1 MHSYIVRMIGTRAF
15 YGFNNNKNNE
25 TKVVYFTT
33 KRDAEKFASFL
44 SCYIKSYK
52 KVPEV
57 WEYDITYESIK
68 YQDKFELYKIE
79 DKCLKYMLGMHNLG
93 YHECMIVDNNILCLD
108 SGIYDVE
115 EQIKIDGLEKLVY
128 TNDEYL
134 Y

>member
-1 MHSYIVRMIGTRAF
+1 M
-15 YGFNNNKNNE
+15 
-25 TKVVYFTT
+25 
-33 KRDAEKFASFL
+33 

-93 YHECMIVDNNILCLD
+93 YHEYD
-108 SGIYDVE
+108 SR
-115 EQIKIDGLEKLVY
+115 
-128 TNDEYL
+128 
-134 Y
+134 